1 MSIEVYFA
9 GPKKVNA
16 KVKIFTVETDQPVRA
31 GGEES
36 APTPF
41 DLFLSSLATC
51 AGIYVK
57 GFCDQRGIPSGNIR
71 LTLEHIVNPVTKNV
85 GKFIIKIFV
94 PADFPEKYDSAVI
107 QSASLCAVKRHLDP
121 SIENEITIVRGA

>member
-16 KVKIFTVETDQPVRA
+16 KLDNFTVETDQPQRS
-31 GGEES
+31 GGDGS

-41 DLFLSSLATC
+41 ALFLSSLATC

-57 GFCDQRGIPSGNIR
+57 GFIDQRGLPSENVR
-71 LTLEHIVNPVTKNV
+71 LSLDYIVDPVTKNIS
-85 GKFIIKIFV
+85 KFIIKIFV
-94 PADFPEKYDSAVI
+94 PADFPDKYDGAI
-107 QSASLCAVKRHLDP
+107 AQSAALCAVKRHLNP
-121 SIENEITIVRGA
+121 AIENEITIVRG

>member
-16 KVKIFTVETDQPVRA
+16 KLEGFTVETDQPVCS
-31 GGEES
+31 GGEGS

-41 DLFLSSLATC
+41 ALFLSSLATC

-57 GFCDQRGIPSGNIR
+57 GFCDQRGLPTQDVSLSLDYSIDPA
-71 LTLEHIVNPVTKNV
+71 TKNV
-85 GKFIIKIFV
+85 GKFIIKIFI
-94 PADFPEKYDSAVI
+94 PAHFPEKYDSALI
-107 QSASLCAVKRHLDP
+107 QSASLCAVKRHLNP
-121 SIENEITIVRGA
+121 AIEKVIEIVRK

>member
-16 KVKIFTVETDQPVRA
+16 KLEGFTVETDQSVKA
-31 GGEES
+31 GGEGS

-41 DLFLSSLATC
+41 ALFLSSLATC

-57 GFCDQRGIPSGNIR
+57 GFCDQRSLPSDDIR
-71 LTLEHIVNPVTKNV
+71 LTLDYIVDPVTKNIA
-85 GKFIIKIFV
+85 KFIIKIFV
-94 PADFPEKYDSAVI
+94 PAGFPEKYDPALI
-107 QSASLCAVKRHLDP
+107 QSAALCAVKRHLNP
-121 SIENEITIVRGA
+121 AIENEITVVRT

>member
-16 KVKIFTVETDQPVRA
+16 RLEGFIVETDQPVRA
-31 GGEES
+31 GGDGS

-41 DLFLSSLATC
+41 ALFLSSLATC
-51 AGIYVK
+51 AGIYIK
-57 GFCDQRGIPSGNIR
+57 GFCDQRSIPSEEIR
-71 LTLEHIVNPVTKNV
+71 LTLDYNVDPLTKNIA
-85 GKFIIKIFV
+85 KFITRIFV
-94 PADFPEKYDSAVI
+94 PSGFPEKYDQALI

-121 SIENEITIVRGA
+121 AIENEVTIIRA

>member
-16 KVKIFTVETDQPVRA
+16 KLEGFTVETDQSVKA
-31 GGEES
+31 GGEGS

-41 DLFLSSLATC
+41 ALFLSSLATC

-57 GFCDQRGIPSGNIR
+57 GFCDQRSLPSDDIR
-71 LTLEHIVNPVTKNV
+71 LTLDYIVDPVTKNIA
-85 GKFIIKIFV
+85 KFIIKIFV
-94 PADFPEKYDSAVI
+94 PSGFPEKYDSALI
-107 QSASLCAVKRHLDP
+107 QSAALCAVKRHLNP
-121 SIENEITIVRGA
+121 AIENEITVIRS